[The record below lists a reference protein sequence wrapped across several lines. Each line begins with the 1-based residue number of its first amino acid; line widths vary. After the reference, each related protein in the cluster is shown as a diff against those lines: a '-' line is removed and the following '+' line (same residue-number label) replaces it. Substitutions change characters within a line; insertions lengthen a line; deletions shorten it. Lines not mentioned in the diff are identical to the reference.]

1 MEERRSEIVT
11 VAFGEAVAG
20 EGSSVGGVGEYIAVF
35 VAGGR
40 VEEIAD
46 ERTGEIPASE
56 LEAEEGGSGMA
67 VVFVGSGLDVS
78 FDEADIDR
86 FEVVEGTVVV
96 LSDDLGVSTVK

>member
-1 MEERRSEIVT
+1 MEEGRSEIVT

-20 EGSSVGGVGEYIAVF
+20 EGFSVGGVGEYIAVF

-46 ERTGEIPASE
+46 ERTIPASE

-67 VVFVGSGLDVS
+67 VVLVGSGLDVS
-78 FDEADIDR
+78 FDEADIVR
-86 FEVVEGTVVV
+86 FEALEGTVCQVP
-96 LSDDLGVSTVK
+96 SDKLGVSTMK